1 METGKIFTDN
11 SFWTPKEWAGGTV
24 ETVLH
29 QTKHGTRLDSHTV
42 ERPALR
48 NSPMTLG

>member
-24 ETVLH
+24 EDGIVVYEAWKEA
-29 QTKHGTRLDSHTV
+29 QVSRG
-42 ERPALR
+42 
-48 NSPMTLG
+48 